1 MDVRFAGYA
10 AESTPFTRAAE
21 SASAEKRS
29 RKFSP
34 DAGVAARAAESEFI
48 APLVEESALGA
59 NVAAYLFSVVVRAAE
74 SEFAAPRAGESA
86 SVEKRPEEAAPG
98 TGDAARAAE
107 SAPVEKRSRKF
118 APEASTAARSFSGV
132 LRAEGFA
139 VAAERSFLWRMRAKK
154 PLPVEVL
161 VSDIVR
167 TEEFAAAT
175 EDAGVP
181 ARSGEAAPEE
191 LAAARSERA
200 VPEAQAAAHSGE
212 AALEAQAAARSG
224 EAAPEAQAAARSEGA
239 APEANAA
246 ARSLSVAARGEAPA
260 PAARSEGAAPEAK
273 VAARS
278 EGAVPE
284 AQAAGRAG
292 SWTVCSKRFSPG
304 VSVSRTIVSV
314 RSPPI
319 SST

>member
-1 MDVRFAGYA
+1 MDVGFAARA

-48 APLVEESALGA
+48 APLVEESAPGA

-181 ARSGEAAPEE
+181 ARSGEVAAE
-191 LAAARSERA
+191 AQVAARSE
-200 VPEAQAAAHSGE
+200 G
-212 AALEAQAAARSG
+212 
-224 EAAPEAQAAARSEGA
+224 AAPEANAAARSEGA
-239 APEANAA
+239 TPEANAA

-260 PAARSEGAAPEAK
+260 PAARSEGAAPEA
-273 VAARS
+273 
-278 EGAVPE
+278 
-284 AQAAGRAG
+284 QAAERAG
-292 SWTVCSKRFSPG
+292 SWMVCSKRFSPRA
-304 VSVSRTIVSV
+304 SVSRTIVSV